1 MTDTA
6 VLTVS
11 ALDMGI
17 DKTVNYMK
25 RVCQGF
31 AVAPGHRQVQVKT
44 PATLDPSAGDNPKGA
59 IYVGATRLDEAIRAT
74 GGDKIVLGY
83 SQGAQVVGTWLRRF
97 AHLPDAPDPAR
108 LSFVLIGNPER
119 KYGQQPWTVKQTPDT
134 TQYTVRDVARVH
146 DNWADYDPKVHPTN
160 KIAALFGNIHTNYWG
175 VDLFGP
181 AEVVKTV
188 GNTRY
193 LRVP

>member
-11 ALDMGI
+11 ALDLGV

-25 RVCQGF
+25 RVCKGF
-31 AVAPGHRQVQVKT
+31 AVSPGHRQVQVRF

-74 GGDKIVLGY
+74 PGTKIVLGY
-83 SQGAQVVGTWLRRF
+83 SQGAQVAGTWLRRF
-97 AHLPDAPDPAR
+97 AHRPDAPDPAT
-108 LSFVLIGNPER
+108 LSFILIGNPER
-119 KYGQQPWTVKQTPDT
+119 QYGQQPWTKKQTPND
-134 TQYTVRDVARVH
+134 TQYRVRDVARRN
-146 DNWADYDPKVHPTN
+146 DNWADWHGKATDN
-160 KIAALFGNIHTNYWG
+160 RILALFGSIHTNYWS
-175 VDLFGP
+175 VDPFDP
-181 AEVVKTV
+181 DAEVVMLAGKTI
-188 GNTRY
+188 Y